1 MRKINTDSRD
11 FKSMIRIFINGR
23 GGKAFS
29 YGNFNTWI
37 TNRDCFIVSKCGSFS
52 MGQAVFTS
60 ILKHEYELQI
70 TYRYSAEGQLETIYQ
85 VKKVKEKKRC
95 SSEA

>member
-1 MRKINTDSRD
+1 
-11 FKSMIRIFINGR
+11 
-23 GGKAFS
+23 
-29 YGNFNTWI
+29 
-37 TNRDCFIVSKCGSFS
+37 